1 MSSSERDLALEILK
15 IKIETALDYG
25 LDIENRVIQL
35 IGDVDEN
42 MFAFLDASLTIL
54 EAQSRKQ
61 ITVRINSLGGS
72 TYDGTAIVSR
82 IRASKCKIVTE
93 CYGAA
98 MSAASMI
105 LACGHK
111 RRIAGLGWVM
121 WHEASYGVDGRHSE
135 IKHIAKQVDRE
146 ESAWARAMGA
156 FTKRSQEFWA
166 SIGAQKDHYFS
177 PEQCLELG
185 IVDEIF

>member
-1 MSSSERDLALEILK
+1 MSEKDLAIELFK
-15 IKIETALDYG
+15 IKLEVALDWG
-25 LDIENRVIQL
+25 FDIENRAIQL

-42 MFAFLDASLTIL
+42 MFSFLDSCLTIL

-61 ITVRINSLGGS
+61 ITIKINSLGGS

-111 RRIAGLGWVM
+111 RRISSLGWVM
-121 WHEASYGVDGRHSE
+121 WHESSYGVDGRHSE
-135 IKHIAKQVDRE
+135 IKHLAKQVDRE
-146 ESAWARAMGA
+146 EMAWASAMGK
-156 FTKRSQEFWA
+156 FTLRPQNFWA
-166 SIGAQKDHYFS
+166 SIGNQKDHYFS
-177 PEQCLELG
+177 AAQCVELG

>member
-1 MSSSERDLALEILK
+1 MSSEKDLAVEIFK
-15 IKIETALDYG
+15 TKIEVSLDYG
-25 LDIENRVIQL
+25 LDLENRIIQL
-35 IGDVDEN
+35 IGEVDEH
-42 MFAFLDASLTIL
+42 MFGFLDSALTIL
-54 EAQSRKQ
+54 EAQSRKG

-82 IRASKCKIVTE
+82 IRASKCHVTTE

-105 LACGHK
+105 LACGNR
-111 RRIAGLGWVM
+111 RRISSLGWVM
-121 WHEASYGVDGRHSE
+121 WHEAAYDVGGKHSD
-135 IKHIAKQVDRE
+135 IKHFARQVDRE
-146 ESAWARAMGA
+146 ELAWASAMAA
-156 FTKRSQEFWA
+156 FTLRDQQFWKA
-166 SIGAQKDHYFS
+166 IGEQKDHYFS